1 MQVTQKT
8 HLLQS
13 SPRMTR
19 LQLIPSPFTEL
30 EIPFS
35 FTFTTEGA
43 IFIYSCKCRRRT
55 TLLRLLELELG
66 NVVDAIEKLL
76 P

>member
-1 MQVTQKT
+1 
-8 HLLQS
+8 
-13 SPRMTR
+13 MTR

-43 IFIYSCKCRRRT
+43 IYSCKCRRRT